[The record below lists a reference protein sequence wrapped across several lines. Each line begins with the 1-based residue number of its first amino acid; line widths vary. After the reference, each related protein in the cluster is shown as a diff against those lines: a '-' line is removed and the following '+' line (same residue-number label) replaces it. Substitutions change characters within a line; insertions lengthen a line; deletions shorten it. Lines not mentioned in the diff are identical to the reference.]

1 MSPTTL
7 KVAKRQM
14 REALKA
20 QSFEDNMRMEYRIA
34 VRIVTGHD
42 FQEGVR
48 AVIIDKDN
56 APQWSPA
63 TLEGVTEAMLDDLF
77 ADLGDQELTF

>member
-1 MSPTTL
+1 VVQT
-7 KVAKRQM
+7 
-14 REALKA
+14 
-20 QSFEDNMRMEYRIA
+20 
-34 VRIVTGHD
+34 HD

-63 TLEGVTEAMLDDLF
+63 TLEDVAEAEIDALF
-77 ADLGDQELTF
+77 APLPAGEAWTPLA